1 VIDAVP
7 VDRSLVLVAL
17 VIGVGTLAAAA
28 WVATRGG
35 AGAASSTRA
44 AGLAPLVPWAGTL
57 VVLVLL
63 ARGAIA
69 GAVVIGLL
77 TVAHA
82 VVTRVRAIA
91 ARRRPRPA
99 RPSGGSGPSRAG
111 PR

>member
-17 VIGVGTLAAAA
+17 AIGVATLAVAA
-28 WVATRGG
+28 WVATRSG
-35 AGAASSTRA
+35 AGAATSTRA
-44 AGLAPLVPWAGTL
+44 TGLAPLVPWAGTF

-82 VVTRVRAIA
+82 VVTRVRALA
-91 ARRRPRPA
+91 ARRRPRPGDASA
-99 RPSGGSGPSRAG
+99 RR
-111 PR
+111 